1 MDPMT
6 PSETDTR
13 TPGDP
18 GSADDGGDRP
28 RRRFRLPAPPLWLLG
43 LLEAVQALLATALLV
58 ALPVLA
64 VGLAGGFTRIDLEFV
79 ARFSAQVWLILHGTP
94 AELAVPVPGDV
105 LGEGVTL
112 AEGWLHLLPMGL
124 TLVPLA
130 LGWRAGGRLARGA
143 WSDQLWQGLLA
154 LVVVYAGVGV
164 GIAHLGQA
172 EGFTAQ
178 LHWAGLCAAG
188 VMAVGALAGSYAE
201 ARSWARLI
209 GVDLE
214 DRVERL
220 SQRLKWAGSYLWG
233 VLRGGLIAVV
243 AAVGLSAV
251 LLAVQLGSSWMEIA
265 NTYQQ
270 LDPGVWGVI
279 GLTLLH
285 LGLLPN
291 MVLWTLSY
299 TTGAGFA
306 LGTGTTVAPQAVEL
320 GPVPA
325 LPVLGALP
333 SGAGEGFLA
342 VLAVPLLA
350 GIIAGWWLM
359 REGENHLDDWFAL
372 RISWRPISLTLS
384 TLVLGL
390 LTGVVAAGVAVLPLW
405 LSHISLGIGRL
416 TDIGPHAL
424 LAAGLLGA
432 WVCVGTILGYLIAP
446 AAHSAR
452 RRRSAEDPAEPGES
466 PDGTEE

>member
-1 MDPMT
+1 MVSMT
-6 PSETDTR
+6 PSDTDPR
-13 TPGDP
+13 AAGAADAPG
-18 GSADDGGDRP
+18 RH
-28 RRRFRLPAPPLWLLG
+28 RRRLRLPAPPLWLLG
-43 LLEAVQALLATALLV
+43 LLEAVQVLLATALLV
-58 ALPVLA
+58 GLPVLA
-64 VGLAGGFTRIDLEFV
+64 MGLAGGFAQMDLEFV
-79 ARFSAQVWLILHGTP
+79 GVFSAQIWLVLHGTP
-94 AELAVPVPGDV
+94 VEVAVPVDGGL

-143 WSDQLWQGLLA
+143 YSDQLWQGLLT
-154 LVVVYAGVGV
+154 LVLGYAAVAA
-164 GIAHLGQA
+164 GIAHLAQS

-178 LHWAGLCAAG
+178 MHWAALCAAG

-214 DRVERL
+214 ERVARL
-220 SQRLKWAGSYLWG
+220 SQRLKWAGHYAWA
-233 VLRGGLIAVV
+233 VFRGGLIAVV
-243 AAVGLSAV
+243 AAVGLSAM
-251 LLAVQLGSSWMEIA
+251 LLAVQLGISWMEIA
-265 NTYQQ
+265 NTYQR
-270 LDPGVWGVI
+270 LDPGVWGVV

-306 LGTGTTVAPQAVEL
+306 LGSGTIVAPYAVEL

-325 LPVLGALP
+325 VPVLGALP
-333 SGAGEGFLA
+333 TASGEGMLA

-350 GIIAGWWLM
+350 GMIAGWWLM
-359 REGENHLDDWFAL
+359 REGENHLDDWCAL
-372 RISWRPISLTLS
+372 RISWRPVSWTLS
-384 TLVLGL
+384 TLLLG
-390 LTGVVAAGVAVLPLW
+390 TFAGAVAAAVVVLPLW

-416 TDIGPHAL
+416 TDVGPHAL

-432 WVCVGTILGYLIAP
+432 WVAIGTILGYLIAP
-446 AAHSAR
+446 AAHTVR
-452 RRRSAEDPAEPGES
+452 RRRVESAGEPGDDAS
-466 PDGTEE
+466 